1 MASVTISNV
10 RKAYGAHAVMHG
22 VSIDIPDGAF
32 VVLVGPSGCGK
43 STLLRMIAGLETITG
58 GTISIGPRVVN
69 DVPPKDR
76 DIAMVFQ
83 NYALYPHMTV
93 AENMAFA
100 LKLKKARPE
109 EILRKVRPAAEILGL
124 SRLLDRLPRH
134 LSGGQRQRVAMGR
147 AIVRDPA
154 VFLFDEPLS
163 NLDAKLRVQ
172 TRTEIKALHQRLR
185 TTMIY
190 VTHDQIEAMTMA
202 DQIVVMQDGRV
213 EQIGAP
219 LELYDR
225 PANVFVASFIGSP
238 AMNLLPGTAVEGGVQ
253 LGDGMVLPLPA
264 GSPVAPSRRVTYGI
278 RPEHLLVGE
287 GGLPMVVDVM
297 EPTGSET
304 QVFGRLGEH
313 RFMGSFRERIQVAPG
328 EVLPIH
334 WDTRLAHLFDQAD
347 GLRVE
352 TFRQDLAA

>member
-1 MASVTISNV
+1 
-10 RKAYGAHAVMHG
+10 
-22 VSIDIPDGAF
+22 
-32 VVLVGPSGCGK
+32 
-43 STLLRMIAGLETITG
+43 
-58 GTISIGPRVVN
+58 
-69 DVPPKDR
+69 
-76 DIAMVFQ
+76 
-83 NYALYPHMTV
+83 
-93 AENMAFA
+93 
-100 LKLKKARPE
+100 
-109 EILRKVRPAAEILGL
+109 
-124 SRLLDRLPRH
+124 
-134 LSGGQRQRVAMGR
+134 
-147 AIVRDPA
+147 
-154 VFLFDEPLS
+154 
-163 NLDAKLRVQ
+163 
-172 TRTEIKALHQRLR
+172 
-185 TTMIY
+185 
-190 VTHDQIEAMTMA
+190 
-202 DQIVVMQDGRV
+202 MQDGRV